1 MSRIDTKIRL
11 QLPLTARAE
20 GYLKHRFLLL
30 GEDAL
35 LEANFMRV
43 PLWSGF
49 ILLKMFFQDCIKI
62 KTQTVKCLD
71 MDRQL

>member
-30 GEDAL
+30 RKDAL

-43 PLWSGF
+43 PLWSVY
-49 ILLKMFFQDCIKI
+49 ILLNVFFKI
-62 KTQTVKCLD
+62 V
-71 MDRQL
+71 